1 MRLSAFWRRSSSTA
15 AGVYV
20 SAAIGFLGSIVA
32 FRELGTVDFGR
43 LALVLA
49 ATGFFQLF
57 ADLTV
62 EEAVVKYGFRYAAR
76 EDWGRFRRVFRVGLD
91 LKLAGGVLGAVGI
104 VVLAPLSHLIW
115 NAHGLFWPML
125 LAALLPPAQAP
136 EGLASAALIVRRR
149 YDVRAAFLIVS
160 MALRLAAFAVG
171 AAFGVLETVIA
182 LVAAQVVATAAIS
195 AVGLAALRRF
205 PSAPAVPLEE
215 DKVPFRRFVIQSSL
229 GSVLSPM
236 RGLLGTLLLGA
247 VTTVRQ
253 VSYFRVAQVP
263 ESAFAALSS
272 PVRMILLSEQTHA
285 FERGR
290 WDTVNRMLRRY
301 VTGAALLMA
310 VLLPPLLWLM
320 PTLLRIAY
328 GAKAEPAANAA
339 RLILLVAAIQ
349 VILGWA
355 KSFPVSIGR
364 PALRLVAQGAEIV
377 VLVPALLVLGS
388 RYGATGA
395 AGGFLIAAGAF
406 ALSWA
411 VILVRLRRD
420 PSLGAPEPAVSR
432 P

>member
-1 MRLSAFWRRSSSTA
+1 
-15 AGVYV
+15 
-20 SAAIGFLGSIVA
+20 
-32 FRELGTVDFGR
+32 
-43 LALVLA
+43 
-49 ATGFFQLF
+49 
-57 ADLTV
+57 
-62 EEAVVKYGFRYAAR
+62 
-76 EDWGRFRRVFRVGLD
+76 
-91 LKLAGGVLGAVGI
+91 
-104 VVLAPLSHLIW
+104 
-115 NAHGLFWPML
+115 
-125 LAALLPPAQAP
+125 
-136 EGLASAALIVRRR
+136 
-149 YDVRAAFLIVS
+149 
-160 MALRLAAFAVG
+160 
-171 AAFGVLETVIA
+171 VIA
-182 LVAAQVVATAAIS
+182 LVAAQVLATAAIS

-205 PSAPAVPLEE
+205 PSAPALPLGE

-263 ESAFAALSS
+263 ESAFASLSS

-285 FERGR
+285 FEQGR

-301 VTGAALLMA
+301 VTGAAVLMA

-328 GAKAEPAANAA
+328 GTKAEPAANAA

-420 PSLGAPEPAVSR
+420 PSLVAPEPAVSR